1 MERLTCYF
9 PGISPKT
16 IGQLERARDLFLE
29 WNQRVNLISRKDSEN
44 LTERHI
50 LHSLSIALYY
60 HFMPGTR
67 VIDIGTG
74 GGFPGIPLAIYFPEV
89 QFTLVDSVSKKIR
102 AVQEITGRLKLKN
115 VNSLAARAETLDK
128 TFDFITS
135 RAVMAFPRFVKLFRH
150 LLAPGEQEG
159 TAHGILYLKGGDLE
173 AELGRYYAKARIHEL
188 NEKLEETWFRTKKLI
203 YLPYHSFIKA

>member
-1 MERLTCYF
+1 MERFTCYF
-9 PGISPKT
+9 PEIAPET
-16 IGQLERARDLFLE
+16 IDRLERFRDLFLE
-29 WNQRVNLISRKDSEN
+29 WNRRVNLISRKDSEN

-60 HFMPGTR
+60 RFIPGTR

-89 QFTLVDSVSKKIR
+89 QFTLVDSVGKKIR
-102 AVQEITGRLKLKN
+102 AVQEITGRLNLKN
-115 VNSLAARAETLDK
+115 VIPLAARAETLD
-128 TFDFITS
+128 TSFDFIAS
-135 RAVMAFPRFVKLFRH
+135 RAVMAFPRFIKLFRH
-150 LLAPGEQEG
+150 LLAPGKQND

-188 NEKLEETWFRTKKLI
+188 HEKLEETWFRTKKLI
-203 YLPYHSFIKA
+203 YLPYYVL

>member
-1 MERLTCYF
+1 MERLTRYF
-9 PGISPKT
+9 PGIYQET
-16 IGQLERARDLFLE
+16 IDQLERFRDLFLE

-60 HFMPGTR
+60 PFIPGTR

-102 AVQEITGRLKLKN
+102 ALREITGLLKLKN
-115 VNSLAARAETLDK
+115 VKPLAARAETLDE

-135 RAVMAFPRFVKLFRH
+135 RAVMAFPRFVKLFHH
-150 LLAPGEQEG
+150 LLAPGEKSG

-173 AELGRYYAKARIHEL
+173 KELGSFYPAARIHDL
-188 NEKLEETWFRTKKLI
+188 NEKLEENWFRTKKLI
-203 YLPYHSFIKA
+203 YLPYHSFI

>member
-89 QFTLVDSVSKKIR
+89 QFTLVDSVSKNQGR
-102 AVQEITGRLKLKN
+102 AGNYRPAEAEKRELPGCPGRNTGQNLRFHN
-115 VNSLAARAETLDK
+115 QPGCNG
-128 TFDFITS
+128 I
-135 RAVMAFPRFVKLFRH
+135 PRFVKLFRH

-188 NEKLEETWFRTKKLI
+188 NEKLEETWFRTKN
-203 YLPYHSFIKA
+203 SFTCLTIVL